1 MRIVAE
7 ITQELPR
14 WAEDHI
20 DRWSAAVTQA
30 VAQSARI
37 VQQDFRG
44 QIDAA
49 GLGRRLAGTIRTQ
62 VYPRG
67 GVSPNAAALIW
78 SKAPEIVGAHE
89 RGALIRSQNG
99 FFLAIPTP
107 AAGRGSRSA
116 RMTPGE
122 WEARRGIRLRLV
134 YRPNA
139 PSLLVADSARIN
151 ARGLGVASRSKTG
164 RGAATVPIFIL
175 LPQVRLRKRIDLQRS
190 AREGALGLPARIR
203 AAAAQMRTA

>member
-1 MRIVAE
+1 MRIIAE
-7 ITQELPR
+7 ITQDLPR

-20 DRWSAAVTQA
+20 DVWSEAVTEG
-30 VAQSARI
+30 VAKSAD
-37 VQQDFRG
+37 VVKKDFRG
-44 QIDAA
+44 QIEAA
-49 GLGRRLAGTIRTQ
+49 GLGRRLAGTIRSQ

-89 RGALIRSQNG
+89 RGAMIRSQSG

-107 AAGRGSRSA
+107 AAGRGTRSA
-116 RMTPGE
+116 RLTPGE
-122 WEARRGIRLRLV
+122 WESRRGIRLRLV
-134 YRPNA
+134 YRENA
-139 PSLLVADSARIN
+139 PSLLVADGARLN

-175 LPQVRLRKRIDLQRS
+175 LPQVRLRKRIDLARS
-190 AREGALGLPARIR
+190 AREGALGLPGRIR
-203 AAAAQMRTA
+203 AAAARRGG